1 MKHKISL
8 ISAYSDNNDGN
19 KSINDRSKSRNKNR
33 QSSKNNPQTD
43 EWRSVTV
50 LWDSLLNDII
60 EKGSSHDHRLK
71 IVKKPR
77 ATSER
82 TLKLMTKSS
91 RNQNI

>member
-1 MKHKISL
+1 MKQKISL
-8 ISAYSDNNDGN
+8 IAAYSDNNDGN

-43 EWRSVTV
+43 ERRSVTV
-50 LWDSLLNDII
+50 LWDSLLNGII
-60 EKGSSHDHRLK
+60 EKGSSHDHR
-71 IVKKPR
+71 VVNKPR